1 LRIKPNI
8 LAIDDNNDIADLIKL
23 ALQMNGFNVVAYDNP
38 FLALQCFKSNPK
50 KFTLVISDATMP
62 GMSGFELI
70 ANMRQVEPNFKA
82 ILMTAYDLDH
92 IIVDLKKYNYEI
104 QEILKKPL
112 SITNLC
118 EVVEK
123 HLNNC

>member
-1 LRIKPNI
+1 

-82 ILMTAYDLDH
+82 ILMTAYDIDH

>member
-1 LRIKPNI
+1 MRFKPNI

-82 ILMTAYDLDH
+82 ILMTAYDIDH

>member
-82 ILMTAYDLDH
+82 ILMTAYDIDH

>member
-70 ANMRQVEPNFKA
+70 ANMRQVESNFKA
-82 ILMTAYDLDH
+82 ILMTAHDLDH